1 MEEQIQ
7 PKLSKEVI
15 DQPKEEVGSDSD
27 ASIYDEEQPLKI
39 PKFDIEKYKKKT
51 ERDEERLRSEG
62 KGRRGI
68 RNYDTYCRCFERQN
82 RMQLQAKK
90 AIHSQGKQSKS
101 KTKMEAKIA
110 SLNCN
115 KHLVSA

>member
-1 MEEQIQ
+1 M
-7 PKLSKEVI
+7 
-15 DQPKEEVGSDSD
+15 
-27 ASIYDEEQPLKI
+27 KI

-82 RMQLQAKK
+82 RMQL
-90 AIHSQGKQSKS
+90 
-101 KTKMEAKIA
+101 
-110 SLNCN
+110 
-115 KHLVSA
+115 